1 MRKKG
6 FMIMLFVSLLIPADV
21 SASVMNY
28 EETIETYV
36 QESKSPQRFSLDD
49 GAGGSV
55 MAVAKDDTLY
65 VSAREAIIRSKPGES
80 AQELHCASL
89 GMALHRV
96 AVCDNGWSKVLL
108 QKEDGTEITG
118 YVSNGSL
125 SDQLNM
131 EEFTD
136 TVTVVQ
142 DSDVLDFPGR
152 KDGEVVGE
160 VLEEDE
166 LTRTGTIDGIWSR
179 VVFQDDSG
187 IDQTGYIPTNIL
199 KGYEENIQ
207 VADTST
213 GDGSVEAGVLHKS
226 AGQGV
231 FADAVDGVTS
241 TKGDET
247 AGFGVMVGTPIS
259 VSSDASLKPL
269 GMFRITHYCP
279 CSICCG
285 PWTNGI
291 TSTGV
296 IAVTNRTIAV
306 DPSQIPYGSRV
317 VINGQVYV
325 AEDCG
330 GAIKQNCIDIYVGS
344 HEEGESRGVYYTE
357 VYLLEE

>member
-1 MRKKG
+1 MSQKI
-6 FMIMLFVSLLIPADV
+6 FLIMLSAALLIPVNV
-21 SASVMNY
+21 SGSVMND
-28 EETIETYV
+28 EETIEAYK
-36 QESKSPQRFSLDD
+36 QEGKTPQRFSLED
-49 GAGGSV
+49 GTGGSV

-65 VSAREAIIRSKPGES
+65 ISAREAVIRSKPGES
-80 AQELHCASL
+80 AEELCRAVL
-89 GMALHRV
+89 GTRLHRV
-96 AVCDNGWSKVLL
+96 AVCDNNWSKVLL
-108 QKEDGTEITG
+108 KEEDGTDISG
-118 YVSNGSL
+118 YVSDGSL
-125 SDQLNM
+125 SDHFSI
-131 EEFTD
+131 EEFID

-142 DSDVLDFPGR
+142 DSDILDFPGR
-152 KDGEVVGE
+152 KDGDVVGE

-179 VVFQDDSG
+179 IVFQDDSG
-187 IDQTGYIPTNIL
+187 ADRTGYIPTDIL
-199 KGYEENIQ
+199 EGYEKNVQ

-213 GDGSVEAGVLHKS
+213 GDGTVEAGVLHKS
-226 AGQGV
+226 TGQGV
-231 FADAVDGVTS
+231 FADAVEGVTS
-241 TKGDET
+241 TNGDGK
-247 AGFGVMVGTPIS
+247 AGFGVIEGTPIS

-296 IAVTNRTIAV
+296 TAVTNRTIAV

-344 HEEGESRGVYYTE
+344 HEEGESKGVYYTE